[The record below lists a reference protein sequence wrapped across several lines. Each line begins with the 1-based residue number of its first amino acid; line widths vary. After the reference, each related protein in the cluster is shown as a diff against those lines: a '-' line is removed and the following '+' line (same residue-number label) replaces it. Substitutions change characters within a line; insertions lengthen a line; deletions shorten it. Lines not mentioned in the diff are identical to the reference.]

1 MSEFT
6 NSGLIGKWVLESSDN
21 FEAFLTKIGKNL
33 IKNYL
38 MRLFTI
44 FFCFKGVNFFLK
56 KAALLVRAPNIL
68 IAYDGNDKWSF
79 RIRSTFKNTD
89 TEFKI
94 NEEFEEGKNSR
105 F

>member
-44 FFCFKGVNFFLK
+44 FFVLK
-56 KAALLVRAPNIL
+56 ASIF
-68 IAYDGNDKWSF
+68 S
-79 RIRSTFKNTD
+79 
-89 TEFKI
+89 
-94 NEEFEEGKNSR
+94 
-105 F
+105 